1 MAVVG
6 MAAVGMAAVGMAA
19 VGMAAVGMAAVGM
32 AAVGMAAPDGA
43 AAAAGGVDVGGAMA
57 SVRAGAGI
65 PILVAGCGYAI
76 NSISLAEIQRACDR
90 KLDTHREV
98 RRGQGWVVTII
109 YGSKSSLSPRPKT

>member
-1 MAVVG
+1 MAAEAMAAAGITVVG
-6 MAAVGMAAVGMAA
+6 AAAAMAAVGMAAVGMAA
-19 VGMAAVGMAAVGM
+19 AILVD
-32 AAVGMAAPDGA
+32 GMAAPDGA

-76 NSISLAEIQRACDR
+76 NSITLAEIQRACDR

-98 RRGQGWVVTII
+98 RRGQG
-109 YGSKSSLSPRPKT
+109 